1 MPEPSGSGGQ
11 DNNASPDVKST
22 VDQLLN
28 GNYFTY
34 FVDLNAE
41 KTGNIFLNGPDN
53 GKTAQSSAANTTET
67 KAAANTTE
75 TQPPVKPTQAAPG
88 KTLSMNSSMNSTP
101 KPAKTQ

>member
-1 MPEPSGSGGQ
+1 M
-11 DNNASPDVKST
+11 KST

-53 GKTAQSSAANTTET
+53 GKTDQSSASKPAANTTET
-67 KAAANTTE
+67 KPAANTIE
-75 TQPPVKPTQAAPG
+75 TKAAVKPTEAAPG
-88 KTLSMNSSMNSTP
+88 KTLSMNSSMNSMP
-101 KPAKTQ
+101 KPVKTQ